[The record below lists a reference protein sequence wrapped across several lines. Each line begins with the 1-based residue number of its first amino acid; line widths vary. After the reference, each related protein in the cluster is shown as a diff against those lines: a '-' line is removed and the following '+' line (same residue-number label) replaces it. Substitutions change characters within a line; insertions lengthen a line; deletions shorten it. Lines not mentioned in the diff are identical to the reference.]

1 MSALEVLYECP
12 GCGCPERIGEQHIF
26 RMHDHACPL
35 MPADMA
41 NIPNEIE
48 GNHHHD

>member
-1 MSALEVLYECP
+1 MTSIVEYRCP
-12 GCGCPERIGEQHIF
+12 ECGCPEQISEHHIF

-41 NIPNEIE
+41 TIPNEIE
-48 GNHHHD
+48 RGNTHD